1 LNGPFP
7 EEPEPV
13 ADGAEQQNLPDVDQ
27 TASGRGQA
35 GADLD
40 QASSDLDQLASDRD
54 QQAADRD
61 QLASDQDQKAADR
74 DQLASDRGQAE
85 VDELR
90 GGAGAPDSSAETRR
104 MRAQTTIERDI
115 SSHARR
121 ESSSARDSLAETR
134 DEQAEARDA
143 TARTRDELDAALDA
157 EMAQLDRSDSAAE
170 GGSPRAPQQAPGD
183 HRSAAAVRERGALSR
198 EAAAVRER
206 GALSREAAAVR
217 ERGAL
222 SREAAAVRERGALS
236 REAAARDRAAA
247 SADRARAAEDRRAAQ
262 ADLALEGVDHL
273 TGALR
278 RNGGLKAL
286 RRELE
291 RRRRTQESLMVAFI
305 DVDGLKAV
313 NDERGH
319 ADGDEVLRGVV
330 HCVMRVLRPYD
341 VIMRFGGDEFVC
353 VLSGQDL
360 SSLHERFARA
370 AAELSQRHDGASITV
385 GVAHAAADERAEQLI
400 ARADQAMIAKRRRRA
415 SPSSAP

>member
-1 LNGPFP
+1 VPLNGPFP
-7 EEPEPV
+7 EEPGPV
-13 ADGAEQQNLPDVDQ
+13 VGGAEQQNLPHVDQ
-27 TASGRGQA
+27 TASGPGQA

-40 QASSDLDQLASDRD
+40 QASSDRDQLASDRD
-54 QQAADRD
+54 QKAADRD

-74 DQLASDRGQAE
+74 DQCASDRGQAE

-90 GGAGAPDSSAETRR
+90 SGAGAPDSSAETRR
-104 MRAQTTIERDI
+104 MRAQATIERDI

-170 GGSPRAPQQAPGD
+170 GGSPRARAQAPGD
-183 HRSAAAVRERGALSR
+183 HRSAAAAAVRERGALAR

-206 GALSREAAAVR
+206 GALA
-217 ERGAL
+217 
-222 SREAAAVRERGALS
+222 

-360 SSLHERFARA
+360 SGLHERFARA

-400 ARADQAMIAKRRRRA
+400 ARADQAMIAKRRQRT
-415 SPSSAP
+415 SPSPAP